1 MANNNNFNASKMRP
15 NFFKILKNKI
25 TRKSTTA
32 SSVPTNSASHYYAMR
47 KALKNDKMVSASLN
61 PTLNR
66 LKKEK
71 INIKALGEAEEM
83 TNLLLKNAYSQL
95 EDLADEVVETTSIS
109 DYNIDTSEQITG
121 YVNSLIDKCESKNK
135 EILKKSLTNQNNLN
149 SKEKEGQSN
158 NLEDSVSTKL
168 KNIVAKGSISTYI
181 DKLEANK
188 KKTSD
193 LRKLSSKIS
202 DNLEDVTTIRRGN
215 NQGAQNQRNANQ
227 QAPNGRK
234 IVHNE
239 NDYELTEELEEEIK
253 DDTVN
258 DGTKQTEEELTNETT
273 DDKEK
278 FVREKSLS
286 VKNNES
292 SKSENVNAKTTTIE
306 DDIKEV
312 VRKEVSDKIGQL
324 KKENQLNKKE
334 IKKVVRDTLIK
345 KHKRDLN
352 NIKNG
357 LIKEIAADLNLIY
370 EREDPLHPEGNDP
383 KTYYSPV
390 NMPTHSDG
398 QTQTFDLEVQTD
410 IDVSPQL
417 LSENPVEYN
426 KRIDIKALQKFAHK
440 QKWIKSYSKLSYHL
454 RIKYHMSVRN
464 YTTYT
469 YMKQDARTWMLKNGF
484 TCDTQFDYTF
494 MVSCVNAAFV
504 IQDEEII
511 TREMVKNNI
520 NLPAMEKI
528 NNFVAGD
535 LGFLPREG
543 IFPCLKP
550 KTRVTFGT
558 KPNKIV

>member
-25 TRKSTTA
+25 TRRSSTA

-66 LKKEK
+66 LKQEK
-71 INIKALGEAEEM
+71 INIKSLGEAEEM
-83 TNLLLKNAYSQL
+83 TNLLLKNAYAQL

-109 DYNIDTSEQITG
+109 DYNIDTSEQISG

-149 SKEKEGQSN
+149 TKEKEGQTQN
-158 NLEDSVSTKL
+158 IEDSVSSKL

-193 LRKLSSKIS
+193 LRKLTSKIS
-202 DNLEDVTTIRRGN
+202 DDLEDI
-215 NQGAQNQRNANQ
+215 QGARAGRN

-234 IVHNE
+234 IVHKE
-239 NDYELTEELEEEIK
+239 NDSELTEENEEEIN
-253 DDTVN
+253 DNNVN
-258 DGTKQTEEELTNETT
+258 NGTKQTEDESTNETT

-278 FVREKSLS
+278 TVREKSLCI
-286 VKNNES
+286 KTNDS
-292 SKSENVNAKTTTIE
+292 SKSEDINAKTTTF
-306 DDIKEV
+306 DDEIKEV

-345 KHKRDLN
+345 KHKRELN

-370 EREDPLHPEGNDP
+370 EREDPLLPEGTDP
-383 KTYYSPV
+383 KTYYSPLKV
-390 NMPTHSDG
+390 PTHSDG

-558 KPNKIV
+558 KPSKIV